1 VHDFSPP
8 DDSSDDLS
16 GSSLSD
22 DSASDGL
29 PGPVG
34 SSSLHPWPRI
44 YHITGVSFASG
55 APWPSLLE
63 HGGDVRW
70 ADHYGLQGTPVAPHA
85 EKFWRRPAKPRHL
98 LVPCPIHSSFLADVF
113 DPVPQVG
120 ARGVPNGRLPF
131 SHVPHNV
138 QQPDPI
144 ASSLFHQRE
153 SPLDTSSGWSEPEA
167 VVRLWVYPPDP
178 FLLPVVEKL
187 LLLHRDWDPMND
199 EASLIYP
206 SADDT
211 SSTELSEAQEDI
223 TLINPAAHLMS
234 ALQNAVAI
242 GACNVPTISS

>member
-29 PGPVG
+29 PGLVG

-44 YHITGVSFASG
+44 YQITGVSFASG

-85 EKFWRRPAKPRHL
+85 EKVWRRPAKPRHL

-138 QQPDPI
+138 QPTATTTAVPSHHSPHLASRATMVVS
-144 ASSLFHQRE
+144 ASSR
-153 SPLDTSSGWSEPEA
+153 SPT
-167 VVRLWVYPPDP
+167 RLSYAH
-178 FLLPVVEKL
+178 LLE
-187 LLLHRDWDPMND
+187 LHRVVARHDGQ
-199 EASLIYP
+199 P
-206 SADDT
+206 SG
-211 SSTELSEAQEDI
+211 SR
-223 TLINPAAHLMS
+223 
-234 ALQNAVAI
+234 ALERHRVKHRRL
-242 GACNVPTISS
+242 P